1 MTNISRPKIKV
12 CPICGSVPIMRVED
26 MGKPNGRGYPGDF
39 SYTLSCN
46 YCKLP
51 KSVSATTVY
60 TNPDK
65 IEDECISKWNEEVD
79 RIQNF
84 LDNK

>member
-51 KSVSATTVY
+51 KSVTL
-60 TNPDK
+60 
-65 IEDECISKWNEEVD
+65 E
-79 RIQNF
+79 
-84 LDNK
+84 